1 MRSGGGYV
9 DKLLKQIEEEREKLN
24 KLIDDEVEYSIIL
37 KKSQELDEL
46 LNKLQKNERKKRL
59 PLEEPF

>member
-1 MRSGGGYV
+1 MRSGDDYTN
-9 DKLLKQIEEEREKLN
+9 KLLKQIEEEREKLN

-46 LNKLQKNERKKRL
+46 LNELQRMKEKRGSC
-59 PLEEPF
+59 

>member
-1 MRSGGGYV
+1 M

>member
-1 MRSGGGYV
+1 M

-37 KKSQELDEL
+37 KKSQELDKL
-46 LNKLQKNERKKRL
+46 LNELQKMKEKRGSC
-59 PLEEPF
+59 